1 MNSIELSP
9 RLIGMS
15 GWSIWAKLTAKI
27 ENLLPPFKK
36 IEKIETEE
44 LEQAQFW
51 FARTIR
57 IDQWNQR
64 KFQAIGRKL
73 QYEYKQA
80 ALHLQFVWILKC
92 GYINQIRVS
101 LSEAKI
107 TPPSHFG
114 IALQLYCNLFNIM

>member
-27 ENLLPPFKK
+27 ENLLQPFKK
-36 IEKIETEE
+36 IERIETKE
-44 LEQAQFW
+44 LERAQLW
-51 FARTIR
+51 IARTIR
-57 IDQWNQR
+57 INQWNQR
-64 KFQAIGRKL
+64 KYQAIGRKL

-80 ALHLQFVWILKC
+80 ALHLQLGRILKC
-92 GYINQIRVS
+92 GYISQIRVS
-101 LSEAKI
+101 LSETKI

-114 IALQLYCNLFNIM
+114 IALQLYCDLFNM